1 MSGCGGGEYCT
12 YRENW
17 STMAGKRK
25 EKHGMGNCG
34 REKGRKSTLFKQEKN
49 IFSSRG
55 RGKRVKYIP
64 AIGHIVYRADTEEE
78 HR

>member
-1 MSGCGGGEYCT
+1 MGWEIVGGKGE
-12 YRENW
+12 
-17 STMAGKRK
+17 
-25 EKHGMGNCG
+25 EKVLCPS
-34 REKGRKSTLFKQEKN
+34 RKN

-64 AIGHIVYRADTEEE
+64 AIGHIPVVYRADTEEE